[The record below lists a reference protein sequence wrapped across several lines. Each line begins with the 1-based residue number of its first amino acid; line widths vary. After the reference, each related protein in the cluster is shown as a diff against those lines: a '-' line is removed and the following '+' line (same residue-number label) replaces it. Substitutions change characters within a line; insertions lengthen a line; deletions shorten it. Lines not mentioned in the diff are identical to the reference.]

1 MYRGA
6 TSFGA
11 VVVVLALTALSLPAH
26 AQGTAEVGK
35 ADALFNA
42 GRSLLEAGEYV
53 DACPKFAEA
62 QTLAPG
68 LGVTL
73 YLADCYERIGHT
85 ASALVEFRRAEQ
97 IALTR
102 NDKRGG
108 IAHDRAVTLE
118 AEVPQL
124 ALVVMDGARA
134 QEVVVTRDG
143 EPVPPSQWDVPLPMD
158 PGEHEIVVS
167 APSKVT
173 RRTVVTLEPV
183 KETVTIKIE
192 ALDDAPVP
200 PPPSSPSA
208 PIVDVTLPMFR
219 EAPQT
224 RKIVGLFVGGVGILG
239 VGIGSVLG
247 ILASSKLRQSNEGPC
262 DVADHCSPEGMDLR
276 MEADHF
282 ANASTGVFIVAG
294 AALVG
299 GVVLYFAAPK
309 TSRTVQ
315 GLVLDPLLSSQV
327 AALRARSTF

>member
-1 MYRGA
+1 M
-6 TSFGA
+6 F
-11 VVVVLALTALSLPAH
+11 VLGLTVLSVPAH

-102 NDKRGG
+102 NDKRGA
-108 IAHDRAVTLE
+108 IAHDRAVRLE
-118 AEVPQL
+118 AHVPQL

-143 EPVPPSQWDVPLPMD
+143 EPVPPSQWDVPQPID

-183 KETVTIKIE
+183 KETVTTKID
-192 ALDDAPVP
+192 ALDDAPMP
-200 PPPSSPSA
+200 PPPFSPRA
-208 PIVDVTLPMFR
+208 PKMEVNLPMFR
-219 EAPQT
+219 EAPQK
-224 RKIVGLFVGGVGILG
+224 RKFVGLVVGGVGVLG

-247 ILASSKLRQSNEGPC
+247 ILASSKLRQSNDGPC

-276 MEADHF
+276 MQADHF
-282 ANASTGVFIVAG
+282 ANASTAVFIVAG
-294 AALVG
+294 AALAG
-299 GVVLYFAAPK
+299 GVVLYLTASK
-309 TSRTVQ
+309 TSRTAQ
-315 GLVLDPLLSSQV
+315 GLELGPLLSSQV
-327 AALRARSTF
+327 AGLRARSTF